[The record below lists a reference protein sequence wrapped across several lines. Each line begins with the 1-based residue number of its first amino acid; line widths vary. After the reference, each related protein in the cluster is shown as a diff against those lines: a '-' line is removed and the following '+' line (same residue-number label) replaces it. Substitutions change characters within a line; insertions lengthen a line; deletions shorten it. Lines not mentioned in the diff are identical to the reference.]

1 MTETLVQPTPTDN
14 EVLKYIHAYS
24 SRRAAEGPGWLFIE
38 TAGGVHSPAP
48 SGTPQADLYA
58 PLRVPVVFIG
68 DAKLGGISQ
77 TISAFESLKLRG
89 YDVESILLFR
99 DERYQN
105 YSYLTDYFSHGHGIP
120 VASLEQPPA
129 RAEDADV
136 DAKALSQYYD
146 EMSSSAVVKSTLD
159 HLHDR
164 HLARISRLE
173 SMSRDAHD
181 VIWYPFTQH
190 KTLTPEKIT
199 AIDSA
204 HGDCFQTLVPGSLDQ
219 PDGQALLQPSFDGS
233 SSWWTQGLGHANPKL
248 TLAASYAAGRY
259 GHVMFASAVHEPA
272 LALAEALLHRLRNP
286 RLARVFYSDN
296 GSTGMEVAVK
306 MGLRAARVRYG
317 WDASDKLE
325 ILGLRGSYH
334 GDTMGAMDSTEPSV
348 FNDKVEWYEG
358 KGFWFDYP
366 SVMCKNGEWEVQ
378 VPAAL
383 RDDLGSGSKFRTLS
397 DVFDVEGREQ
407 ALEQVAYEK
416 YILKVLTRLRNQ
428 GREFGALVMEPVI
441 LGAGGMIMA

>member
-1 MTETLVQPTPTDN
+1 M
-14 EVLKYIHAYS
+14 
-24 SRRAAEGPGWLFIE
+24 
-38 TAGGVHSPAP
+38 HSPGP

-58 PLRVPVVFIG
+58 PLRVPVIFIG
-68 DAKLGGISQ
+68 DPKLGGISQ

-99 DERYQN
+99 DEQYQN
-105 YSYLTDYFSHGHGIP
+105 YSYLTDYFAKGHGIP
-120 VASLEQPPA
+120 VNSLEQPPA
-129 RAEDADV
+129 RVEDVRA

-146 EMSSSAVVKSTLD
+146 EMSSSKVIKHTLD

-164 HLARISRLE
+164 HLARISRLQT
-173 SMSRDAHD
+173 MSRDAHNI
-181 VIWYPFTQH
+181 IWYPFTQH

-204 HGDCFQTLVPGSLDQ
+204 HGDCFQTLVPESKGSSTDK
-219 PDGQALLQPSFDGS
+219 ALLQPSFDGS

-272 LALAEALLHRLRNP
+272 LALAETLLKGLENP
-286 RLARVFYSDN
+286 RLSRVFYSDN

-317 WDASDKLE
+317 WGANDKLE
-325 ILGLRGSYH
+325 ILGLKGSYH

-348 FNDKVEWYEG
+348 FNEKVEWYEG

-366 SVMCKNGEWEVQ
+366 YVLCKDGEWQVQ
-378 VPAAL
+378 LPEAL
-383 RDDLGSGSKFRTLS
+383 QADLGTGQTFSTLS
-397 DVFDVEGREQ
+397 EVFNVTGREQ
-407 ALEQVAYEK
+407 AQQQKAYEK
-416 YILKVLTRLRNQ
+416 YIVKVLTRLRDQ
-428 GREFGALVMEPVI
+428 GRKFGALVMEPVI